1 MTTTKQQFLE
11 ASATAEAHRIMV
23 RRIIEEGSFEAIMD
37 LVCAEAAQ
45 RSGLNSTKPTLKQ
58 NRYRRIGPALVLAL
72 TSCVAGRV

>member
-1 MTTTKQQFLE
+1 MTKWEELGTVGVI
-11 ASATAEAHRIMV
+11 ADAHRSMV
-23 RRIIEEGSFEAIMD
+23 ARIIDESSFEAIMD

-45 RSGLNSTKPTLKQ
+45 RAGLNNTRPTLKQ

>member
-1 MTTTKQQFLE
+1 MTTQQYSE
-11 ASATAEAHRIMV
+11 GSAVAEAHRSMV
-23 RRIIEEGSFEAIMD
+23 SRIIAESSFEAIMD

-45 RSGLNSTKPTLKQ
+45 RAGLNSTKPTLKQ